1 MEQLPQSN
9 SEKVNLF
16 FRIDLCALIIYSSG
30 ERSDWEERED
40 IILMESVLVN
50 GKRWSQISEIIG
62 CRSES

>member
-1 MEQLPQSN
+1 M
-9 SEKVNLF
+9 
-16 FRIDLCALIIYSSG
+16 IIYSLG
-30 ERSDWEERED
+30 ERSAWEDSED